1 MGKQKANRTNKTNT
15 INKTNKTN
23 KSDKNTKTKLK
34 AVKNEKLIT
43 RMRAFLIAAMAV
55 IIFYPPYLQGLFF
68 EKHILPTGIFVFAV
82 FIIFL
87 VYKWLK
93 KDFDFLKTPI
103 EYIALAFVAVYFISI
118 FNAVHTRSAI
128 IEWLKY
134 CMYFAVFYMIT
145 ELANDLKTK
154 LLFLWAII
162 ASAVGVSIIGLDS
175 ANGGKLVGVLNKV
188 FNTFG
193 YKGDMFF
200 GLFVTNRINSTLQ
213 YPNALASYVIAVFF
227 LTIGMLMVQ
236 KKWWQKAIT
245 GACSFILFTT
255 FILTQ
260 SRGAQLLLP
269 VALVIF
275 FLVMP
280 KGNRI
285 KAVTYVLLLVIPAIA
300 VSYMITPYL
309 SVDILN
315 VKALGL
321 LMAGIIVSG
330 LIGIISKYIGSA
342 MQKISWKVYVGL
354 IAVSAVLVIAGGI
367 HVINSSVTVELRHE
381 TTAENRTQSIS
392 KDVALKPG
400 KEYMLTYEAEA
411 WMEEEKP
418 YAYFVRVFN
427 KNEKNILFGGNTQLL
442 RENLQVTNGVEERS
456 IKFTTPEDSKLVS
469 VNFSNYYAG
478 TGIKVNNLRVL
489 DAETNEVIKK
499 VSFKNKYNL
508 DKIINRFQNI
518 LLQNSLLTRAIF
530 YKDGF
535 EIFRDRWFF
544 GGGGG
549 AWNNLYRQYQS
560 YNYASSQAHNFPL
573 QLGIETGTIGLLIL
587 LCLII
592 VLIHL
597 YIKYYKKEK
606 QHNYQEKRINDDNTQ
621 RLEGFLNASVITATA
636 ALLMHSIIDFDFSEA
651 SMLLLFWQLTAIFG
665 GNMREKLMLQEMLPF
680 KIIKNNTVRKNKIN
694 TERKAGVITGIA
706 LSVIALGFSFSFYM
720 ASSFAQKSYEYLR
733 GQDIQKAITS
743 INKAI
748 SFDKFNEKYILGYN
762 PVPSRQDIKAGLADL
777 LFIKNSL
784 LQEKEQKGEKIQEN
798 EQLEIQQQFAAVNK
812 QINGLEKEADNNL
825 NLSSNLASYYFKT
838 GQTEK
843 GLKHLDSAIKQ
854 FPFEPALWHSKVD
867 VYFQLMGTHF
877 NNGEHDTAKE
887 YINSGLNIIDEA
899 TEVNKRNMN
908 PFIFKEETVALLQKM
923 QFMNDHWDQ
932 DEIKDINKIV
942 HYSVFNMDVNM
953 DGIPEQWRISDIA
966 LINASIIDTGMG
978 IEASGRSFI
987 YTQHPIK
994 LEKGKA
1000 YQIEVKLKNP
1010 VEYITY
1016 HISGITP
1023 KALPLTLANGKYSAE
1038 LLVENEPN
1046 KNGNQF
1052 RVYLEEDCILE
1063 SIVVKEKTD

>member
-1 MGKQKANRTNKTNT
+1 MGKQKVNKINKTNT
-15 INKTNKTN
+15 TNKTNKTN

-43 RMRAFLIAAMAV
+43 RMRAFLIAAMAI

-93 KDFDFLKTPI
+93 KDFAFLKTPI

-145 ELANDLKTK
+145 ELAHDLKTK
-154 LLFLWAII
+154 LLFLWTII

-175 ANGGKLVGVLNKV
+175 ANGGKFVGVLNKI
-188 FNTFG
+188 FNIFG

-200 GLFVTNRINSTLQ
+200 GLFVSNRINSTLQ
-213 YPNALASYVIAVFF
+213 YPNALASYVMAVFF

-245 GACSFILFTT
+245 GACSFILFVT
-255 FILTQ
+255 FILTY
-260 SRGAQLLLP
+260 SRGAQILFP

-275 FLVMP
+275 FLAMP

-285 KAVTYVLLLVIPAIA
+285 KAVTHVILIVVPAAVIA
-300 VSYMITPYL
+300 LIINSHL
-309 SVDILN
+309 SVDNLN
-315 VKALGL
+315 IKALGL
-321 LMAGIIVSG
+321 LLAGIVLSGIIGIVSE
-330 LIGIISKYIGSA
+330 YIGSV
-342 MQKISWKVYVGL
+342 MQKINWKVYVGL
-354 IAVSAVLVIAGGI
+354 IAVSLVLVIVGGI
-367 HVINSSVTVELRHE
+367 YVINQSVPVELKHDI
-381 TTAENRTQSIS
+381 TAGNREQTVTKEVS
-392 KDVALKPG
+392 LKPG
-400 KEYMLTYEAEA
+400 KEYILIYEAEA

-427 KNEKNILFGGNTQLL
+427 KNEKNILFGGSPQIL
-442 RENLQVTNGVEERS
+442 RENLQATKGIEEKS
-456 IKFTTPEDSKLVS
+456 IKFTTPEDSKLIS

-478 TGIKVNNLRVL
+478 TGVRVDNVKVL

-499 VSFKNKYNL
+499 VSFKNKYNF
-508 DKIINRFQNI
+508 DGIINRFQNI
-518 LLQNSLLTRAIF
+518 WLQNSLLTRAIF

-535 EIFRDRWFF
+535 EIFKGRWFF

-549 AWNNLYRQYQS
+549 AWNHLYRQYQS

-592 VLIHL
+592 VLIYL

-606 QHNYQEKRINDDNTQ
+606 QQNYHEKSIKDDDTKL
-621 RLEGFLNASVITATA
+621 LEGFLKATIITAIA

-665 GNMREKLMLQEMLPF
+665 SNIREKLIPQEMPPF
-680 KIIKNNTVRKNKIN
+680 KIIKNNTVSKNKIT
-694 TERKAGVITGIA
+694 TERKAGVITGMV
-706 LSVIALGFSFSFYM
+706 LSAIALGFTFSFSI
-720 ASSFAQKSYEYLR
+720 ASSFAQKSYDCLR
-733 GQDIQKAITS
+733 VQDIQGAINS
-743 INKAI
+743 MNRAI
-748 SFDKFNEKYILGYN
+748 SFDKFNEKYIIGYN
-762 PVPSRQDIKAGLADL
+762 PVASRQDIKTGLADL

-784 LQEKEQKGEKIQEN
+784 LQEKDQKDEKIPEN
-798 EQLEIQQQFAAVNK
+798 EQLEIQQEFAAVNK
-812 QINGLEKEADNNL
+812 QINDFEKEADNNL

-854 FPFEPALWHSKVD
+854 FPFEPSLWHSKVD

-877 NNGEHDTAKE
+877 NNGDYDIAKE
-887 YINSGLNIIDEA
+887 YIDTGLNIINEA

-908 PFIFKEETVALLQKM
+908 PFVFKEETVALLQKM
-923 QFMNDHWDQ
+923 QFMNDYWDQ
-932 DEIKDINKIV
+932 DEIKNINKIV
-942 HYSVFNMDVNM
+942 HYSVFNMDINM
-953 DGIPEQWRISDIA
+953 DWIPEQWRIYDTT
-966 LINASIIDTGMG
+966 LINASIIDNDMG

-987 YTQHPIK
+987 YTQHAIK
-994 LEKGKA
+994 LEKGKT
-1000 YQIEVKLKNP
+1000 YQIEVKLKNL

-1023 KALPLTLANGKYSAE
+1023 KAMPLTQANGKYSAE
-1038 LLVENEPN
+1038 FVVENEPN
-1046 KNGNQF
+1046 ENGNQF
-1052 RVYLEEDCILE
+1052 RVYLEENCTFE

>member
-499 VSFKNKYNL
+499 
-508 DKIINRFQNI
+508 
-518 LLQNSLLTRAIF
+518 
-530 YKDGF
+530 G
-535 EIFRDRWFF
+535 
-544 GGGGG
+544 
-549 AWNNLYRQYQS
+549 
-560 YNYASSQAHNFPL
+560 
-573 QLGIETGTIGLLIL
+573 
-587 LCLII
+587 
-592 VLIHL
+592 
-597 YIKYYKKEK
+597 
-606 QHNYQEKRINDDNTQ
+606 
-621 RLEGFLNASVITATA
+621 RL
-636 ALLMHSIIDFDFSEA
+636 
-651 SMLLLFWQLTAIFG
+651 
-665 GNMREKLMLQEMLPF
+665 
-680 KIIKNNTVRKNKIN
+680 
-694 TERKAGVITGIA
+694 
-706 LSVIALGFSFSFYM
+706 
-720 ASSFAQKSYEYLR
+720 
-733 GQDIQKAITS
+733 
-743 INKAI
+743 
-748 SFDKFNEKYILGYN
+748 
-762 PVPSRQDIKAGLADL
+762 
-777 LFIKNSL
+777 
-784 LQEKEQKGEKIQEN
+784 
-798 EQLEIQQQFAAVNK
+798 
-812 QINGLEKEADNNL
+812 
-825 NLSSNLASYYFKT
+825 
-838 GQTEK
+838 
-843 GLKHLDSAIKQ
+843 
-854 FPFEPALWHSKVD
+854 
-867 VYFQLMGTHF
+867 
-877 NNGEHDTAKE
+877 
-887 YINSGLNIIDEA
+887 
-899 TEVNKRNMN
+899 
-908 PFIFKEETVALLQKM
+908 
-923 QFMNDHWDQ
+923 
-932 DEIKDINKIV
+932 
-942 HYSVFNMDVNM
+942 
-953 DGIPEQWRISDIA
+953 
-966 LINASIIDTGMG
+966 
-978 IEASGRSFI
+978 
-987 YTQHPIK
+987 
-994 LEKGKA
+994 
-1000 YQIEVKLKNP
+1000 
-1010 VEYITY
+1010 
-1016 HISGITP
+1016 
-1023 KALPLTLANGKYSAE
+1023 
-1038 LLVENEPN
+1038 
-1046 KNGNQF
+1046 
-1052 RVYLEEDCILE
+1052 
-1063 SIVVKEKTD
+1063 

>member
-1 MGKQKANRTNKTNT
+1 MGKQKVNKTNKTNT
-15 INKTNKTN
+15 ANKTNKTN

-68 EKHILPTGIFVFAV
+68 EKHVLPTGIFVFAV

-93 KDFDFLKTPI
+93 KDFAFLKTPI

-154 LLFLWAII
+154 LLFLWTII
-162 ASAVGVSIIGLDS
+162 VSAVGVSIIGLDS
-175 ANGGKLVGVLNKV
+175 ANGGKFVGVLNKV
-188 FNTFG
+188 FNIFG

-200 GLFVTNRINSTLQ
+200 GLFVSNRINSTLQ
-213 YPNALASYVIAVFF
+213 YPNALASYVMAVFF

-245 GACSFILFTT
+245 GACSFILFVT
-255 FILTQ
+255 FVLTQ
-260 SRGAQLLLP
+260 SRGAQLLFP
-269 VALVIF
+269 IALAIF

-285 KAVTYVLLLVIPAIA
+285 KAVTHVLLFVIPAIA
-300 VSYMITPYL
+300 ISYMITPYL

-315 VKALGL
+315 IKALGIL
-321 LMAGIIVSG
+321 TAGIILSG

-342 MQKISWKVYVGL
+342 MQKINWIVYVGL
-354 IAVSAVLVIAGGI
+354 IAISAVLVIAGGI
-367 HVINSSVTVELRHE
+367 HVINASVPVELKHE
-381 TTAENRTQSIS
+381 ITAENRTQSVA
-392 KDVALKPG
+392 KDVALEPN
-400 KEYMLTYEAEA
+400 KEYILTYEVEA
-411 WMEEEKP
+411 WMEEEKS
-418 YAYFVRVFN
+418 YAYFVRLFS
-427 KNEKNILFGGNTQLL
+427 KNERNILFGGSPQLL
-442 RENLQVTNGVEERS
+442 RENLQATNGVEERS
-456 IKFTTPEDSKLVS
+456 IKFTTPEDSKLIS
-469 VNFSNYYAG
+469 IYFSNYYAG
-478 TGIKVNNLRVL
+478 TGIKVNNVKVL

-518 LLQNSLLTRAIF
+518 WLQNSLLTRAIF

-592 VLIHL
+592 ILIHL
-597 YIKYYKKEK
+597 YTRYYKKEK
-606 QHNYQEKRINDDNTQ
+606 QYNYQEKRINDEDTK
-621 RLEGFLNASVITATA
+621 LSEGFLNASIITAIA

-651 SMLLLFWQLTAIFG
+651 SMLLLFWQLIAFFG
-665 GNMREKLMLQEMLPF
+665 SNMREKLMLQEMLPF

-694 TERKAGVITGIA
+694 AEGKAGVITGIA

-762 PVPSRQDIKAGLADL
+762 PIPSRQDIKTGLADL

-784 LQEKEQKGEKIQEN
+784 FQEKEQKGEKITEN
-798 EQLEIQQQFAAVNK
+798 EQLEIQQEFASVNK
-812 QINGLEKEADNNL
+812 RINDLEKEADNNL
-825 NLSSNLASYYFKT
+825 NLSSNIASYYFKT

-923 QFMNDHWDQ
+923 QFMNDYWDQ
-932 DEIKDINKIV
+932 DEISDINKIV
-942 HYSVFNMDVNM
+942 HYSIFDLDVNM
-953 DGIPEQWRISDIA
+953 DGMPDQWSIA
-966 LINASIIDTGMG
+966 DAELVNASITEDNLEIKA
-978 IEASGRSFI
+978 IERSLI
-987 YTQHPIK
+987 YSQHYIK
-994 LEKGKA
+994 LEKGKT
-1000 YQIEVKLKNP
+1000 YQIEVKLKDS
-1010 VEYITY
+1010 VEYLSYYIV
-1016 HISGITP
+1016 GITP
-1023 KALPLTLANGKYSAE
+1023 KILPLARDNGKYLAG
-1038 LLVENEPN
+1038 LLVEDEPYE
-1046 KNGNQF
+1046 NGNQF
-1052 RVYLEEDCILE
+1052 RVYLEENCILE
-1063 SIVVKEKTD
+1063 SIVVKEKYN